1 MGTRCS
7 SVTYLV
13 STMIR
18 IILLVVG
25 LASYVHSDGFKCE
38 TSGGCTFNAGLGAV
52 DCSSDCTCGDTMADQ
67 CSRPHPTTA
76 VHVETID
83 DCMAN
88 CQVFALEGRCKFII
102 FHYDNIDENCIIMND
117 AFDSYTAH
125 CNVHAQAL
133 WGPLPKDGLANWADC
148 VDGNTCPNDA
158 IQHNCK
164 TCTNCKDDKCR
175 GFMYSDC
182 EVHSLP
188 LETADMESWDNCEA
202 WARIRGAGTV
212 GLFQREESHCELYGG
227 IWDYDNFKENGFN
240 RVCKVAMVELGTPT
254 NCGGI

>member
-1 MGTRCS
+1 MGTHCS
-7 SVTYLV
+7 SATYLM

-102 FHYDNIDENCIIMND
+102 FHYDNIDENCIIMRTL
-117 AFDSYTAH
+117 S
-125 CNVHAQAL
+125 
-133 WGPLPKDGLANWADC
+133 
-148 VDGNTCPNDA
+148 
-158 IQHNCK
+158 
-164 TCTNCKDDKCR
+164 
-175 GFMYSDC
+175 
-182 EVHSLP
+182 
-188 LETADMESWDNCEA
+188 
-202 WARIRGAGTV
+202 
-212 GLFQREESHCELYGG
+212 
-227 IWDYDNFKENGFN
+227 
-240 RVCKVAMVELGTPT
+240 TPT
-254 NCGGI
+254 PPTVTFMLR